1 MPCTCGH
8 NASYRR
14 RGDKSVLSSIG
25 HVTVGRRYYACRHCG
40 ATRTPWDVWAGV
52 DGRHRVTP
60 HARRMIV
67 LAGSDGS
74 FDRAS
79 DRLKELCR
87 IDVSNDVV
95 RRVCDEEGQRVR
107 DWVPAAPEPARAFA
121 AARGE
126 AEFSSDGV
134 KVNTMGGW
142 RDLRLSVLAKREP
155 GMPARPAEWDQR
167 VLNEPTVRVAW
178 CAIAGC
184 GPVGASWK
192 RMAQR
197 LGLGPGD
204 PLSVLADG
212 ARWIWDQAAKRFK
225 GLGSSERGVEWVVD
239 VYHLMLYLHAFAA
252 ARLGEGAAA
261 EAWARERVVEL
272 IELGGPGFI
281 ARLTATGPGA
291 DVPPAALKAWEKLLG
306 YLADNRDSL
315 WYGERLK
322 RGQPIGTGLIEGGC
336 KNIIGV
342 RLKLNSARWRVRR
355 AERMGAI
362 RCLQYS
368 GLWDAYWDAKA
379 AA

>member
-1 MPCTCGH
+1 MPCPCGK

-14 RGDKSVLSSIG
+14 RGDKSVLTSIG
-25 HVTVGRRYYACRHCG
+25 HITLGRRYYACRSCG

-52 DGRHRVTP
+52 DGRHRVTH

-67 LAGSDGS
+67 LAGSDKS
-74 FDRAS
+74 FDKAS
-79 DRLKELCR
+79 NRLKELCR
-87 IDVSNDVV
+87 LEVSNDVV
-95 RRVCDEEGQRVR
+95 RRICDEEGQRVK
-107 DWVPAAPEPARAFA
+107 DWVKSAPQPAAAFTA
-121 AARGE
+121 AAGA

-134 KVNTMGGW
+134 KVNT
-142 RDLRLSVLAKREP
+142 
-155 GMPARPAEWDQR
+155 ARPEQWDER

-178 CAIAGC
+178 CGIAPC
-184 GPVGASWK
+184 GVVGSSWR
-192 RMAQR
+192 RMAER
-197 LGLGPGD
+197 LGLIPGQ

-225 GLGSSERGVEWVVD
+225 DLGCGARGVEWVVD

-252 ARLGEGAAA
+252 ARLGERAGKAA
-261 EAWARERVVEL
+261 EAWTRERVVEL
-272 IELGGPGFI
+272 IELGGPRFI
-281 ARLTATGPGA
+281 ERLKQRGPDTAS
-291 DVPPAALKAWEKLLG
+291 AAGLKAWEKLLG

-322 RGQPIGTGLIEGGC
+322 RGLPIGTGLIEGGC
-336 KNIIGV
+336 KNIIAA

-368 GLWDAYWDAKA
+368 ELWETYWADKIA
-379 AA
+379 A